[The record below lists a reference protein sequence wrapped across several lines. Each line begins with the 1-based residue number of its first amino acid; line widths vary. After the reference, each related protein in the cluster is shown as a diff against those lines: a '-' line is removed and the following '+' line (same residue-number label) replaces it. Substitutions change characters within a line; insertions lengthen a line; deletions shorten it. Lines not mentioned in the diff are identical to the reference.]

1 MIIGLTGPNAS
12 GKGEVANYLKSKNF
26 QYHSLSDVV
35 RDEASKMGLEHS
47 RQNLITIGND
57 MRKRFG
63 LAVLVERIMPKL
75 KDKDIVDSIRTLDE
89 IKALKKFPDFILWGI
104 DSPVELRFERARLRG
119 RVGEAETLADFIKK
133 EEQENLNKP
142 DGQQLNRCLAMADI
156 LIINDS
162 TLLVLYQKIEE
173 ALEKSKT
180 V

>member
-35 RDEASKMGLEHS
+35 REEASKMGLEPS

-57 MRKRFG
+57 LRKRFG
-63 LAVLVERIMPKL
+63 PAVLAERIMPKI
-75 KDKDIVDSIRTLDE
+75 KDKDIVDSIRTPDE
-89 IKALKKFPDFILWGI
+89 IKALKKFSDFILWGI
-104 DSPVELRFERARLRG
+104 DAPVELRFERARLRA
-119 RVGEAETLADFIKK
+119 RIGEAETLADFIKK
-133 EEQENLNKP
+133 EEQENLKQPNT
-142 DGQQLNRCLAMADI
+142 QQLNRCLAMADI

-162 TLLVLYQKIEE
+162 TLPILHQKIEE